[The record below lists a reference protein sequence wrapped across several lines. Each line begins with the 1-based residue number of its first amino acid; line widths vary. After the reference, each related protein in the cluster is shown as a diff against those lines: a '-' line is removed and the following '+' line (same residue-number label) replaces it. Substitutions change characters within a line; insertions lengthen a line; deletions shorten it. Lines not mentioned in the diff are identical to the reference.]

1 MTARNKDGLRASV
14 ISWAVFWLCA
24 FCPAKASA
32 FQVPDDGFFPG
43 WTKDGRSRAFQKMDL
58 FNHINGGAELYLEF
72 GFENLTV
79 QRYAKAGAEL
89 ILEIYEM
96 ENPAAALGLYLMQ
109 SGRETPW
116 PEFAER
122 NSSEPEQAVFVKG
135 RWIVQVN
142 NLSGEIRS
150 VPAMKAL
157 AGRVLA
163 AIREEP
169 AVTLLN
175 RVPAEGKIPGS
186 ERLIRG
192 PLALQQFFTFG
203 EGDILRLGG
212 RVFGMLA
219 DYEGASGSTFTRL
232 IIPYEDGPAAAS
244 AFSYLREH
252 LDPYLK
258 TIQSGPDGFTFE
270 DFARR
275 RGRVGLAKN
284 VLDIRFKMAAA
295 E

>member
-1 MTARNKDGLRASV
+1 MLSWAFVWLWAICPARASV
-14 ISWAVFWLCA
+14 
-24 FCPAKASA
+24 

-43 WTKDGRSRAFQKMDL
+43 WAKDGRPREFRKMDL

-79 QRYAKAGAEL
+79 QRYVKAGADL

-96 ENPAAALGLYLMQ
+96 ENPAAALGLYLMK

-116 PEFAER
+116 PEFRER
-122 NSSEPEQAVFVKG
+122 NSSEPGQAVVVKG

-142 NLSGEIRS
+142 NLSGETRF

-157 AGRVLA
+157 AGRVLEA
-163 AIREEP
+163 VPGEP
-169 AVTLLN
+169 PATLLN
-175 RVPAEGKIPGS
+175 RLPAEGKIPGS

-258 TIQSGPDGFTFE
+258 TIQSGPDGFSFE
-270 DFARR
+270 DFAGR
-275 RGRVGLAKN
+275 RGRVGLAEN

>member
-1 MTARNKDGLRASV
+1 MTARNKNGLRASV

-186 ERLIRG
+186 ERLI
-192 PLALQQFFTFG
+192 
-203 EGDILRLGG
+203 
-212 RVFGMLA
+212 
-219 DYEGASGSTFTRL
+219 
-232 IIPYEDGPAAAS
+232 
-244 AFSYLREH
+244 
-252 LDPYLK
+252 
-258 TIQSGPDGFTFE
+258 
-270 DFARR
+270 
-275 RGRVGLAKN
+275 
-284 VLDIRFKMAAA
+284 
-295 E
+295 